1 MSIVMYDLAGVD
13 DFRFSPHCWVTQ
25 LALAHKGLSVDVVP
39 KKFTEIASIGD
50 GSYKLVPVINDN
62 GTWVSDSWEIA
73 SYLERTYNH
82 APSLFGDRSD
92 SALTAFARNWSLCT
106 LIPGIASLI
115 LLDVFEHVDPVDH
128 EYFRTSRENLFGR
141 TLEQV
146 QSGREQRVDAFRRS
160 LHPLRMTLRG
170 QPFVCGESAAYA
182 DYQLFGPFMWARNTS
197 TFALM
202 ESGDPVAGWIERCL
216 DLFDGLARASRA
228 AD

>member
-1 MSIVMYDLAGVD
+1 MYDLAGVD
-13 DFRFSPHCWVTQ
+13 DVRFSPHCWVTQ

-92 SALTAFARNWSLCT
+92 SALTAFVRNWSLCT

-197 TFALM
+197 TFELM

>member
-92 SALTAFARNWSLCT
+92 SALTAFARSWSLCT

-197 TFALM
+197 TFELM